1 MKSRAARNTCERGS
15 LNDNPSIKMFLKENK
30 KEICKC
36 VIVETYLHIT
46 KITYLWKWKDFFQ
59 YMQSYSLKNG
69 ILINKYDGFRW
80 IPSSYKYINDV
91 TL

>member
-15 LNDNPSIKMFLKENK
+15 LNDNPSIKVFLKENK

-46 KITYLWKWKDFFQ
+46 KITYLWKWKDFFSI
-59 YMQSYSLKNG
+59 YAIVFSEKWYFDK
-69 ILINKYDGFRW
+69 
-80 IPSSYKYINDV
+80 
-91 TL
+91 